1 MADIKIPFKYC
12 RIERAAQFLNC
23 EIEDLLTLGLEN
35 KITINVKL
43 NGGRSYL
50 IVSSNVSDAEK
61 WIDTKVPLA
70 DTSMRQVSITDYSI
84 FKFDTLDID
93 DSNDDIK
100 VNVKPLFKPV
110 EWSDDVSVSC
120 EGRAYG
126 LWRLKYEID
135 DLLCNKVAYL
145 NSPIFIP
152 TLPEGDNLASQL
164 LFIHDQD
171 CEPDDDNEEYE
182 DVFYNRITDK
192 DLWITAF
199 DVRRLLDCNGDY
211 HTLESL
217 NTVKQVANMESKL
230 QTIHPTKARHDNNRE
245 QVLNAALRLLLEQ
258 PNIINDYC
266 RKKDGS
272 INYAAFA
279 RELKDRKT
287 FFPNG
292 ESPIKTEERLSG
304 ILSEATKAAAE
315 K

>member
-43 NGGRSYL
+43 NGGRAYL
-50 IVSSNVSDAEK
+50 IVGSDVSNAEK
-61 WIDTKVPLA
+61 WIDKKVPLSE
-70 DTSMRQVSITDYSI
+70 TSIQQVSITDYSI

-100 VNVKPLFKPV
+100 VNFKPLFKRV
-110 EWSDDVSVSC
+110 DRLDDLSISC

-126 LWRLKYEID
+126 LWRLRHEID
-135 DLLCNKVAYL
+135 DLLNDKVVYL
-145 NSPIFIP
+145 NSPTLIP
-152 TLPEGDNLASQL
+152 TLPECDNLSSQL
-164 LFIHDQD
+164 LFIHNQD
-171 CEPDDDNEEYE
+171 CEPDEDSEEYQ

-217 NTVKQVANMESKL
+217 NTVNKMPNLESKL
-230 QTIHPTKARHDNNRE
+230 QTIHPTKARHDHNRE
-245 QVLNAALRLLLEQ
+245 LILNAALRLLIEQ
-258 PNIINDYC
+258 PNLINDFC

-272 INYAAFA
+272 INYSAFA
-279 RELKDRKT
+279 RELKERT
-287 FFPNG
+287 SFFPNG
-292 ESPIKTEERLSG
+292 ESPIKTEEAIARYLSN
-304 ILSEATKAAAE
+304 ATKALTE

>member
-50 IVSSNVSDAEK
+50 IVGSNVSDAEK

-100 VNVKPLFKPV
+100 VNVKPLFKPIDR
-110 EWSDDVSVSC
+110 SDDVSVSC

-145 NSPIFIP
+145 NSPVFIP

-230 QTIHPTKARHDNNRE
+230 QTIHPVTNRHASNRE
-245 QVLNAALRLLLEQ
+245 EILIAAIRFKEEQ
-258 PNIINDYC
+258 PNAFAENCIKD
-266 RKKDGS
+266 DGS
-272 INYAAFA
+272 INYTGFA
-279 RELKDRKT
+279 RELLDRPS
-287 FFPNG
+287 FFPSG
-292 ESPIKTEERLSG
+292 GSPVRTTDAIV
-304 ILSEATKAAAE
+304 KALKKAFIP
-315 K
+315 KK